1 MADPGSNKP
10 GSGVQVTASS
20 SAQVTTSPHSPIDP
34 SGAKAPQGAHAQATT
49 VGVPVEYKVV
59 DQPWQPSDPAA
70 TESML
75 QEIGLQGW
83 RLTTAYPDA
92 TREQTRWIFIR

>member
-1 MADPGSNKP
+1 MPDPVG
-10 GSGVQVTASS
+10 A
-20 SAQVTTSPHSPIDP
+20 PI
-34 SGAKAPQGAHAQATT
+34 
-49 VGVPVEYKVV
+49 EYKVH

-83 RLTTAYPDA
+83 RLTTAHPD
-92 TREQTRWIFIR
+92 TQRDS